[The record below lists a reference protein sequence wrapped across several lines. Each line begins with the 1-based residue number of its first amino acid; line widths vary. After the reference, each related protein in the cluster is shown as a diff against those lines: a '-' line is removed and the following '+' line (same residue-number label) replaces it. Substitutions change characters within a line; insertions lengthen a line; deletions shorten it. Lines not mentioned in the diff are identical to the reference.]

1 MRIDF
6 YTKAVLTVIAACLAW
21 IAIGGPSL
29 FPAVQAQGGSIQ
41 NVRVV
46 EWGNGSS
53 SVANVRIVGW
63 RPAGGGDRALP
74 LPVVPKPD

>member
-6 YTKAVLTVIAACLAW
+6 YTKAVLTVIAACLVW

-29 FPAVQAQGGSIQ
+29 FPTVQAQSNNVQ

-46 EWGNGSS
+46 GWGNASS
-53 SVANVRIVGW
+53 SVANVRIIGW
-63 RPAGGGDRALP
+63 GSQGGPDRALP
-74 LPVVPKPD
+74 LPVITKPD

>member
-6 YTKAVLTVIAACLAW
+6 YTKTVLTVIAVCLVW

-29 FPAVQAQGGSIQ
+29 IPAAQAQGSAIQ

-46 EWGNGSS
+46 GWGNGSS
-53 SVANVRIVGW
+53 AVADVQVVGW
-63 RPAGGGDRALP
+63 RAPLP
-74 LPVVPKPD
+74 LPVIPKPD